1 MNCVSF
7 TVKKHL
13 LFTVLICTCVS
24 SLAQKSGQRDWE
36 IGASAGVSWYNGDM
50 NPNVFFGRNYMSNA
64 YGLHFRKNL
73 NKRFALKAQFNYGT
87 LKASDEL
94 STSSFQQNR
103 NLSFTTPIYEL
114 ATTIEFNFF
123 EFDPLINRQRISPY
137 TFIGLG
143 TFRFNPST
151 EVEGSVY
158 ELQPL
163 ATEGKRYLKTGISL
177 PFGMG
182 AKWAITDRIIAN
194 AEWGLRRTFTDYL
207 DDVSDEY
214 PRAGELSGLSENL
227 SDRSLAQ
234 NGPDGTNWGTQ
245 RGNAQ
250 TTDWY
255 SFVTAGLSIR
265 LGPKKGSCKHIG
277 I

>member
-1 MNCVSF
+1 M
-7 TVKKHL
+7 TVKLHL
-13 LFTVLICTCVS
+13 LTALAICLSFVS
-24 SLAQKSGQRDWE
+24 IAQKSGQRDWE
-36 IGASAGVSWYNGDM
+36 IGAAAGIAWYNGDL
-50 NPNVFFGRNYMSNA
+50 NPNVFFGRNYISNA
-64 YGLHFRKNL
+64 YRVHFRKNL
-73 NKRFALKAQFNYGT
+73 NKRFSWKTQFNYAT
-87 LKASDEL
+87 LQASDEL
-94 STSSFQQNR
+94 SNSSFQLNR

-114 ATTIEFNFF
+114 ASTIEFNFF
-123 EFDPLINRQRISPY
+123 EFDPLINGQRISPY

-143 TFRFNPST
+143 AFRFNPST

-163 ATEGKRYLKTGISL
+163 QTEGKKYFKTGISI

-182 AKWAITDRIIAN
+182 FRWAITDRIIAE
-194 AEWGLRRTFTDYL
+194 AEWGMRRTFTDYL

-214 PRAGELSGLSENL
+214 PRLGEISGLSENL

-255 SFVTAGLSIR
+255 SFVTGGFSIR